1 MKWIVLLMLGGC
13 TTMTKQVVVEWR
25 TGDISSV
32 HKEGVICVITS
43 PKKETYES
51 FGNKLI
57 ECLKQGD

>member
-1 MKWIVLLMLGGC
+1 MLGGC